1 MTRLRIRHPR
11 PFLAAFALLAMLAV
25 PSHAAPGDVVV
36 PAHRTRDGQ
45 WVPANVP
52 PVSGGTH
59 VTRRPARGSAAHQ
72 PASAAHSGQ
81 LLPPL
86 LVEAESIR
94 R

>member
-1 MTRLRIRHPR
+1 MRQAHPLVVVSALLLA
-11 PFLAAFALLAMLAV
+11 LAAPAQ
-25 PSHAAPGDVVV
+25 AAPGDVVV
-36 PAHRTRDGQ
+36 PAHRTNDGQ

-59 VTRRPARGSAAHQ
+59 VARRPGRGKAVHRETQAAHT
-72 PASAAHSGQ
+72 PQ

-86 LVEAESIR
+86 LVEAQPIR

>member
-1 MTRLRIRHPR
+1 M
-11 PFLAAFALLAMLAV
+11 LLAMLAA
-25 PSHAAPGDVVV
+25 PAYAAPGDVIV
-36 PAHRTRDGQ
+36 PAHQTKDGQ

-59 VTRRPARGSAAHQ
+59 VTRRPARGSAAH
-72 PASAAHSGQ
+72 PSASAAQHGGQ

-86 LVEAESIR
+86 LVEAEPIR

>member
-1 MTRLRIRHPR
+1 MRHARL
-11 PFLAAFALLAMLAV
+11 LVAVCALLTAFAAPA
-25 PSHAAPGDVVV
+25 HAAPGDVVV
-36 PAHRTRDGQ
+36 PAHRTKDGS

-59 VTRRPARGSAAHQ
+59 VAHRPGRGKAVHRPAQAPQ
-72 PASAAHSGQ
+72 NQQ

-86 LVEAESIR
+86 LVEAEPIR